1 MAPTMLRRD
10 LGVVL
15 AALLPVL
22 AWDAG
27 GLDLPLERLIG
38 GPEGFAWRSHWLTS
52 TVLHEGGRAL
62 AWVVVV
68 MLALNV
74 VKPLLGCALT
84 RAERLRWLLTTLVIF
99 AVVPLL
105 KSGSATSCPWSLAEF
120 GGQAAHVSHWRWGVA
135 DGGPG
140 RCFPSGHAT
149 AAAAFFTSWFA
160 LRRRHPR
167 AARLWLG
174 TTLVLTALLGGAQ
187 VLRGAHYLSHVLWA
201 AWLCWAAA
209 AATAPRPALQ
219 PAYAGSP

>member
-27 GLDLPLERLIG
+27 GLDLALERLLG

-52 TVLHEGGRAL
+52 TVLHQGGRAL
-62 AWVVVV
+62 AWVAVAL
-68 MLALNV
+68 LALNV
-74 VKPLLGCALT
+74 LRPLLGCRLT
-84 RAERLRWLLTTLVIF
+84 RGERLRWLLVTLAVF
-99 AVVPLL
+99 AVVPLV
-105 KSGSATSCPWSLAEF
+105 KDSSATSCPWSLAEF
-120 GGQAAHVSHWRWGVA
+120 GGSASYVSHWRWGVA

-149 AAAAFFTSWFA
+149 AAAAFFTGWFA

-167 AARLWLG
+167 GARRWLAA
-174 TTLVLTALLGGAQ
+174 TLALTALLGAAQ
-187 VLRGAHYLSHVLWA
+187 MLRGAHYLSHVLWA
-201 AWLCWAAA
+201 AWLCWAMA

-219 PAYAGSP
+219 PAYTGSP